1 MAGVAFEV
9 ATLAQKPKIQKKM
22 ASAFMD
28 EVKRDLL
35 VNLAFKK
42 AGDDLKKLSGCFASV
57 GLKND

>member
-1 MAGVAFEV
+1 MNLHVEGYLPLQMAGVAFEV

-42 AGDDLKKLSGCFASV
+42 AGDDLK
-57 GLKND
+57 